1 MLAEAV
7 QPAERHEQLPGAM
20 NVDGIRLVVVIFRAA
35 VRLEEIFDVKSE
47 AALDMVMECCVAR
60 HLLVC
65 NQPVEVVAGVET
77 VDPRL
82 YGQHSVHP
90 RAVCILRAATSRHR
104 HPRRLLVALV
114 ARVVVAEAQQAAAEQ
129 RSVEHRVVAFQWTV
143 RKQESAVQRCAMQ
156 VAHHKFRRRQRR
168 VQIVP
173 ASGGFVGFHERGG
186 AEIGGNYGR
195 SEFRE

>member
-47 AALDMVMECCVAR
+47 AALDVVVERRVAR

-82 YGQHSVHP
+82 HGQHSVHP
-90 RAVCILRAATSRHR
+90 RAIGILRAATSRHR

-129 RSVEHRVVAFQWTV
+129 RSVEHRVVALQRAV
-143 RKQESAVQRCAMQ
+143 GKQKSAVQRRAMQ
-156 VAHHKFRRRQRR
+156 VVHHKFRCRQRR
-168 VQIVP
+168 VQVIF

-186 AEIGGNYGR
+186 AEIGGDNGR
-195 SEFRE
+195 CEFWE

>member
-1 MLAEAV
+1 MLAETV

-65 NQPVEVVAGVET
+65 NQPVEVVAGMET

-82 YGQHSVHP
+82 HGQHPYTQEPSGF
-90 RAVCILRAATSRHR
+90 C
-104 HPRRLLVALV
+104 AL
-114 ARVVVAEAQQAAAEQ
+114 QQAATDIRA
-129 RSVEHRVVAFQWTV
+129 
-143 RKQESAVQRCAMQ
+143 
-156 VAHHKFRRRQRR
+156 
-168 VQIVP
+168 
-173 ASGGFVGFHERGG
+173 ASL
-186 AEIGGNYGR
+186 
-195 SEFRE
+195 